1 MNFLRN
7 REETWW
13 LPFRGMKLI
22 LSQLINF
29 QSICF
34 VVTCLQVSSDIKWE
48 DYLILPLEKG
58 VTFILFLKKYYC

>member
-1 MNFLRN
+1 
-7 REETWW
+7 
-13 LPFRGMKLI
+13 MKLI

-58 VTFILFLKKYYC
+58 VTFILFLKKILLLKTSVFY